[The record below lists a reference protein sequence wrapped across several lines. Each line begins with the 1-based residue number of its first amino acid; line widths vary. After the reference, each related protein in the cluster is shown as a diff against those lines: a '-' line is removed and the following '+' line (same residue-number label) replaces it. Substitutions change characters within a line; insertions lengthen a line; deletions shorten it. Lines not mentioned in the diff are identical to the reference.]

1 MRKHDTIWYRKDIL
15 KAVFLYLES
24 CSSDSLR
31 DLYILIIR
39 GTSKVAITITEI
51 GLLTNSYNQAIA
63 DINEAASHVS
73 GILFVWNRFGGD
85 LCGCIKMG
93 TSGFGL
99 AKFSCLQPVSWDQ
112 DQRSRMLFPCS
123 LNWGHDVLRSFLRT
137 QVENFS

>member
-51 GLLTNSYNQAIA
+51 GFIDKQL
-63 DINEAASHVS
+63 
-73 GILFVWNRFGGD
+73 
-85 LCGCIKMG
+85 
-93 TSGFGL
+93 
-99 AKFSCLQPVSWDQ
+99 
-112 DQRSRMLFPCS
+112 
-123 LNWGHDVLRSFLRT
+123 
-137 QVENFS
+137 